1 MTDST
6 SSSHTSE
13 SDGRGSTGRAAINRG
28 GRPVGEM
35 LHGLKEARIQADL
48 GGKELAALA
57 GVHEQTIRKLEN
69 LHAGADPR
77 TTLRLA
83 RALGVKRSVLRNA
96 PEDEEEY

>member
-13 SDGRGSTGRAAINRG
+13 GDKQENIGRTAISRG
-28 GRPVGEM
+28 GRPVGDM
-35 LHGLKEARIQADL
+35 LHGLKEARVQADL

-77 TTLRLA
+77 TTLKLA

-96 PEDEEEY
+96 PEDEGA